1 MHELLIRKDHSF
13 GAFRETASCDTK
25 TRSYCIRISGVQV
38 KVLSFMSLCGSSGLV
53 TYTLCSPRSCCS
65 IAGSIG
71 NSSFA
76 VDTQMSSWT
85 LLRTGLT
92 YIPSF
97 YMCLNAYISSQRFY
111 VISIRFFHKFP
122 NFDNNGKEL

>member
-1 MHELLIRKDHSF
+1 MFILLQLNFDIYVFLFVFIKF
-13 GAFRETASCDTK
+13 
-25 TRSYCIRISGVQV
+25 ISV
-38 KVLSFMSLCGSSGLV
+38 
-53 TYTLCSPRSCCS
+53 
-65 IAGSIG
+65 ADSIG